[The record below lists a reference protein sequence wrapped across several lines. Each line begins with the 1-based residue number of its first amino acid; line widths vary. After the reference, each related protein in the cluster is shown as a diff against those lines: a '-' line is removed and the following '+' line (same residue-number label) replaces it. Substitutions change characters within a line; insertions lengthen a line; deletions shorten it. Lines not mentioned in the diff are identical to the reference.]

1 MATPASRPCIRPR
14 PGYIR
19 VVALIKGSKVNQAG
33 SVVVQGD
40 QLIQEEAKAP
50 VRARPRSPV
59 EPYRTPDPVIIGGTP
74 PNPMAVPDHEVV
86 AYQYEPEADQ
96 GPDADTEYGPSGS
109 QDDGYGAGDL
119 GSALETTVA
128 AAEPAT
134 HWSDTVSTADDLVE
148 RWDTARDSMLEE
160 ARSQADFA
168 AEQAMGEA
176 PSPADVYDELYQ
188 ESATRVAQA
197 LGDSSEAEGAIDAIV
212 PALERQAAARAEL
225 EAAAAS
231 RARWRE
237 LAGAEEQIAALLS
250 NFEFSDGAAQKA
262 LGDREQLLAAARL
275 EAARILG
282 EAQEEAARL
291 RADAETQGA
300 QALED
305 FELTRQERFEQLRE
319 EARAAGYTEGRAQA
333 DEEGARIVE
342 EAIETLNRSRLAYP
356 KAVRENQ
363 EKLIGLALQ
372 VAEKIIG
379 EEITARPDIVV
390 KTLDFALTRVTDM
403 ESVTIRVNPEDL
415 ALVQS
420 QEERYRD
427 LLAQVKK
434 LEFVSSPKIQRG
446 GVFIETSSG
455 TVDATIKT
463 QLSVIAEVFRNLGK
477 ELEDVDDT
485 ESEAFEELN

>member
-1 MATPASRPCIRPR
+1 M
-14 PGYIR
+14 
-19 VVALIKGSKVNQAG
+19 
-33 SVVVQGD
+33 
-40 QLIQEEAKAP
+40 
-50 VRARPRSPV
+50 
-59 EPYRTPDPVIIGGTP
+59 
-74 PNPMAVPDHEVV
+74 
-86 AYQYEPEADQ
+86 
-96 GPDADTEYGPSGS
+96 
-109 QDDGYGAGDL
+109 
-119 GSALETTVA
+119 
-128 AAEPAT
+128 
-134 HWSDTVSTADDLVE
+134 
-148 RWDTARDSMLEE
+148 
-160 ARSQADFA
+160 
-168 AEQAMGEA
+168 
-176 PSPADVYDELYQ
+176 
-188 ESATRVAQA
+188 
-197 LGDSSEAEGAIDAIV
+197 
-212 PALERQAAARAEL
+212 
-225 EAAAAS
+225 
-231 RARWRE
+231 
-237 LAGAEEQIAALLS
+237 
-250 NFEFSDGAAQKA
+250 
-262 LGDREQLLAAARL
+262 
-275 EAARILG
+275 
-282 EAQEEAARL
+282 